1 MTRRPR
7 MDDDLFEFLDSKKE
21 HPNQGIGEVLR
32 NEYPEIE
39 EALSE
44 QKKGDEKD
52 SFLLEDNL
60 F

>member
-7 MDDDLFEFLDSKKE
+7 MDDDLFEFLDEKKE

-32 NEYPEIE
+32 KEYPEIE
-39 EALSE
+39 EELTE
-44 QKKGDEKD
+44 KEKD
-52 SFLLEDNL
+52 KKKESFLLEDNL